1 MSTTVEQIKERLS
14 IADVLSTYIKVEK
27 SGINFKARCPFHN
40 EKTPSFF
47 ISPARNSYY
56 CFGCGAKG
64 DIFSFVQTFEGLD
77 FKGSLKLLADRA
89 GVSLKNETG
98 ISRDAKEKLFEVV
111 ELATMFFEQ
120 ELQKNPQAQEYLKT
134 RGVTS
139 ETIKSFRIGF
149 APDGWR
155 TLSTYLQ
162 GKKISEAILQEVGLI
177 KKTEKTAYD
186 RFRNR
191 IMFPLCDSS
200 GRVIGFSGRTL
211 VDDENSP
218 KYLNSPETPLFDKS
232 SVLYGLD
239 KAKEDIRKRGYAILV
254 EGQFDL
260 LLSHQAGV
268 RNTVAASGT
277 ALSDEAPSGD
287 RGVTNLQMISRL
299 SKNVVFAF
307 DGDTAGVK
315 ATYRGSLLAL
325 GLGMDVKIAELPE
338 GVDPADVIRK
348 SKDDWIRILK
358 DTKDAVTFFTSF
370 FTKKVTDARVKAHTV
385 YTDILPLVAKM
396 PSALDREH
404 FLEQVRKI
412 TGLSLDAL
420 RVDLERV
427 IQNKTLPVESE
438 TLTTIQKKKHFSYA
452 ERLYGIIFWQEKIP
466 KPMVDVDSVTEQVQT
481 ILGEK
486 QAILLRD
493 MLGEDKEALA
503 FQAEDAYSET
513 HDIEK
518 EVILLIGKLHMSEIN
533 KELGE
538 LAIQVRTQEDAGK
551 DVQSLLEEIHKKNQL
566 LEKIQSTLQAP

>member
-1 MSTTVEQIKERLS
+1 MSTNVEQIKERLS
-14 IADVLSTYIKVEK
+14 IADVLSSYIKVEK

-77 FKGSLKLLADRA
+77 FKGALKLLADRA
-89 GVSLKNETG
+89 GVSLKNESG
-98 ISRDAKEKLFEVV
+98 ISRDAKEKLFEIV
-111 ELATMFFEQ
+111 ELATLFFEQ
-120 ELQKNPQAQEYLKT
+120 ELRNTPRAQEYLKA
-134 RGVTS
+134 RGIS
-139 ETIKSFRIGF
+139 LETIKTFRIGF

-155 TLSTYLQ
+155 ALSTYLQ
-162 GKKISEAILQEVGLI
+162 SKNISESLLEEVGLI
-177 KKTEKTAYD
+177 KKSEKSIYD

-191 IMFPLCDSS
+191 LMFPLCDSS
-200 GRVIGFSGRTL
+200 GRVIGFSGRVL

-260 LLSHQAGV
+260 LLSHQAGF

-277 ALSDEAPSGD
+277 ALSDEIPSGD

-315 ATYRGSLLAL
+315 ATYRGVLLAL
-325 GLGMDVKIAELPE
+325 GLGMDVKVAELPE
-338 GVDPADVIRK
+338 GIDPADVIQK
-348 SKDDWIRILK
+348 SKDNWVQILK
-358 DTKDAVTFFTSF
+358 ETKDAITFFTTF
-370 FTKKVTDARVKAHTV
+370 FTKKVTDTRAKSHTV
-385 YTDILPLVAKM
+385 YTDILPLVAKI

-404 FLEQVRKI
+404 FLDQIRKT
-412 TGLSLDAL
+412 TGLSLEAL
-420 RVDLERV
+420 RTDLERV
-427 IQNKTLPVESE
+427 REHKVLPVESE
-438 TLTTIQKKKHFSYA
+438 TLIHTQKKKQISFA
-452 ERLYGIIFWQEKIP
+452 ERLYGIIFWQEKISNP
-466 KPMVDVDSVTEQVQT
+466 LVDVTSLLEHIQT

-486 QAILLRD
+486 EAILLRD
-493 MLGEDKEALA
+493 MLSEDKEALA

-513 HDIEK
+513 HDIKK
-518 EVILLIGKLHMSEIN
+518 EVTLLLTKLHITEVTKEIS
-533 KELGE
+533 E
-538 LAIQVRTQEDAGK
+538 LASQIRIQEEANQDI
-551 DVQSLLEEIHKKNQL
+551 QSLLEEIHKKNQL
-566 LEKIQSTLQAP
+566 LEKLQSTLQVP